1 MGSVGNSMTPRISR
15 SKASSTDLKNKSID
29 SGMTPGSSYIVTE
42 KNFGGS
48 RVGKDN
54 KNLKQCAENLSK
66 KLVGSPY
73 LSKSQKYTQMKYK
86 NQRIR
91 VDADLANR

>member
-42 KNFGGS
+42 KKYGGS

-54 KNLKQCAENLSK
+54 KNLKHCAENLSK
-66 KLVGSPY
+66 KLEGSPY
-73 LSKSQKYTQMKYK
+73 LSKSPKYTEMKY
-86 NQRIR
+86 
-91 VDADLANR
+91 